1 MLKCYICDE
10 KNKTEEAVSICIVC
24 GMGLCMEHARRADLE
39 IWEGHYPMPVKTM
52 DKKTCPGSYASI
64 ASKQHILQLIKNEG
78 DLNGCQ

>member
-1 MLKCYICDE
+1 MLKCFMCDE

-52 DKKTCPGSYASI
+52 KFDLPRFLCEYCIETTYI
-64 ASKQHILQLIKNEG
+64 AT
-78 DLNGCQ
+78 D